1 MGTQLTRVPRPSMR
15 SRRKSPLR
23 SGSSIPADQNYKA
36 AAGLSVKDLELHCQQ
51 LQACS
56 A

>member
-1 MGTQLTRVPRPSMR
+1 MLKNLG
-15 SRRKSPLR
+15 KS
-23 SGSSIPADQNYKA
+23 GGMKTVKKA
-36 AAGLSVKDLELHCQQ
+36 ALEWANGHLDASKYPGLSVKDLELHCQQ